1 MPKNLCPGNERQN
14 SMARLKNFVLYYN
27 LNTIISIVSLSI
39 SYFSLEDKELIN

>member
-1 MPKNLCPGNERQN
+1 MPKNLCPGKERQN

-27 LNTIISIVSLSI
+27 LNTIKSLVSLSI